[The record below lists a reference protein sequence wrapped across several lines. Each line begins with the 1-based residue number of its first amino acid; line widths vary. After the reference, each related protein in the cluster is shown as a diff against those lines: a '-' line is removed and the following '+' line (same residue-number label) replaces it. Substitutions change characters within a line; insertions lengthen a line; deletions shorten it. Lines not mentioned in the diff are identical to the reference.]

1 MVENA
6 HFPKEGHNYGES
18 KRMAM
23 YPFMAKYLGLNLK
36 KVQNIKGEIDES
48 SCVIE
53 PYEKMYVFGAK
64 GENLPKHALKDIN
77 KLYELFGEKNLR
89 IIELKK

>member
-1 MVENA
+1 M
-6 HFPKEGHNYGES
+6 K
-18 KRMAM
+18 
-23 YPFMAKYLGLNLK
+23 
-36 KVQNIKGEIDES
+36 
-48 SCVIE
+48 
-53 PYEKMYVFGAK
+53 KMYVFGAK